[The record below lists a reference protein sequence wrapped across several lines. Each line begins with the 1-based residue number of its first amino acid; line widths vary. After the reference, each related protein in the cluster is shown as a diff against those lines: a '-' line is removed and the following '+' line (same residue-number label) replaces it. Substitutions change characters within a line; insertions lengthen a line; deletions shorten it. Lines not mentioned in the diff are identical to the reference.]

1 MAALVVGAAFADRLA
16 AGAEGG
22 DGNGHGHLEAEIF
35 AVESGI
41 EAGLVI
47 HQAGGIGDRGF
58 LFDEVGE
65 IKFEVGGVGLKAFLQ
80 GPENGRDAFHVD
92 QTAVFL
98 QNLDEAAHVGALE
111 LMGEIDSEGDGGDG
125 VLRRVG
131 PVTNNDGIAEAFD
144 ADLVDSQVAKVG
156 RGLGVVQGVRL
167 GGGLFQRIFIL
178 TDFRLRAKDTGGWGH
193 HLARERKK
201 VRLDG

>member
-16 AGAEGG
+16 AGAKGG

-41 EAGLVI
+41 KTGLVI
-47 HQAGGIGDRGF
+47 HKARGAGNRGF
-58 LFDEVGE
+58 LFDEVRE

-80 GPENGRDAFHVD
+80 GSENGRDAFHVN

-111 LMGEIDSEGDGGDG
+111 LMRKIDGEGDGGDS
-125 VLRRVG
+125 VLGRMG
-131 PVTNNDGIAEAFD
+131 PVPNHNGIAEAFN
-144 ADLVDSQVAKVG
+144 ADFVDSQIAKVG
-156 RGLGVVQGVRL
+156 RGLSVVKRVRL
-167 GGGLFQRIFIL
+167 GKGLFQWDVIL
-178 TDFRLRAKDTGGWGH
+178 ADFSQRAKDTG
-193 HLARERKK
+193 
-201 VRLDG
+201 D